1 MDRYIYEVK
10 DVFISPIEIKYLKA
24 IKNAL
29 PKGYYVQSQINLGSV
44 IVRND
49 NAKFHNELFRNVDA
63 GVFDSNH
70 HPIFL
75 IEINDSSHKSKQRSE
90 RDLKV
95 KNICEEAGIPLIIFW
110 TVNGV
115 DENYIKK
122 RIDLAFE
129 ESKKPIR
136 VKHSYSEKDTTDK
149 SQYIDKI
156 NDECKNPFSENEIE
170 NKINV
175 FNQTKIK
182 KAKMFATIIIM
193 ILVMIF
199 WSLAGWICYKQ
210 TLDMDMIYGTS
221 LILIITVIIGLV
233 SIKKQLK

>member
-1 MDRYIYEVK
+1 MGQYIYEVK

-29 PKGYYVQSQINLGSV
+29 PKGYYVQSQINLASV

-95 KNICEEAGIPLIIFW
+95 KNICEEAGLPLIIFW
-110 TVNGV
+110 TAYGI

-122 RIDLAFE
+122 RVDLAFE

-136 VKHSYSEKDTTDK
+136 VKHSYQEKETTDK

-156 NDECKNPFSENEIE
+156 NDECKSPFSENEFE
-170 NKINV
+170 NKINIS
-175 FNQTKIK
+175 NNAKIK
-182 KAKMFATIIIM
+182 KAKMLATIIIM
-193 ILVMIF
+193 LLVMIF
-199 WSLAGWICYKQ
+199 WSLAGWVCYKQ
-210 TLDMDMIYGTS
+210 TLDKDMIYGTS

>member
-1 MDRYIYEVK
+1 MGQYIYEVK

-29 PKGYYVQSQINLGSV
+29 PKGYYVQSQINLASV

-95 KNICEEAGIPLIIFW
+95 KNICEEAGLPLIIFW
-110 TVNGV
+110 TAYGI

-122 RIDLAFE
+122 RVDLAFE

-136 VKHSYSEKDTTDK
+136 VKHSYQEKETTDK

-156 NDECKNPFSENEIE
+156 NDECKSPFSENEFE
-170 NKINV
+170 NKINIS
-175 FNQTKIK
+175 NNAKIK
-182 KAKMFATIIIM
+182 KAKMLATIIIM
-193 ILVMIF
+193 LLVMIF
-199 WSLAGWICYKQ
+199 WSLAGWVCYKQ
-210 TLDMDMIYGTS
+210 TLDKDMIYGTS
-221 LILIITVIIGLV
+221 LIIIITVIIGLV

>member
-1 MDRYIYEVK
+1 MGQYIYEVK

-29 PKGYYVQSQINLGSV
+29 PKGYYVQSQINLASV

-95 KNICEEAGIPLIIFW
+95 KNICEEAGLPLIIFW
-110 TVNGV
+110 TAYGI

-122 RIDLAFE
+122 RVDLAFE

-136 VKHSYSEKDTTDK
+136 VKHSYQEKETTDK

-156 NDECKNPFSENEIE
+156 NDECKSLFSENEFE
-170 NKINV
+170 NKINIS
-175 FNQTKIK
+175 NNAKIK
-182 KAKMFATIIIM
+182 KAKMLATIIIM
-193 ILVMIF
+193 LLVMIF
-199 WSLAGWICYKQ
+199 WSLAGWVCYKQ
-210 TLDMDMIYGTS
+210 TLDKDMIYGTS

>member
-1 MDRYIYEVK
+1 MGQYIYEVK

-29 PKGYYVQSQINLGSV
+29 PKGYYVQSQINLASV

-95 KNICEEAGIPLIIFW
+95 KNICEEAGLPLIIFW
-110 TVNGV
+110 TAYGF

-122 RIDLAFE
+122 RVDLAFE

-136 VKHSYSEKDTTDK
+136 VKHSYQEKETTDK

-156 NDECKNPFSENEIE
+156 NDECKSLFSENEFE
-170 NKINV
+170 NKINIS
-175 FNQTKIK
+175 NNGKIK
-182 KAKMFATIIIM
+182 KAKMLATIIIM
-193 ILVMIF
+193 LLVMIF
-199 WSLAGWICYKQ
+199 WSLAGWVCYKQ
-210 TLDMDMIYGTS
+210 TLDKDMIYGTS

>member
-1 MDRYIYEVK
+1 MGQYIYEVK
-10 DVFISPIEIKYLKA
+10 DVFVSPIEIKYLKA

-29 PKGYYVQSQINLGSV
+29 PKGYYVQSQINLASV

-95 KNICEEAGIPLIIFW
+95 KNICEEAGLPLIIFW
-110 TVNGV
+110 TAYGI

-122 RIDLAFE
+122 RVDLAFE

-136 VKHSYSEKDTTDK
+136 VKHSYQEKETTDK

-156 NDECKNPFSENEIE
+156 NDECKSLFSENEFE
-170 NKINV
+170 NKINIS
-175 FNQTKIK
+175 NNAKIK
-182 KAKMFATIIIM
+182 KAKMLATIIIM
-193 ILVMIF
+193 LLVMIF
-199 WSLAGWICYKQ
+199 WSLAGWVCYKQ
-210 TLDMDMIYGTS
+210 TLDKDMIYGTS

>member
-1 MDRYIYEVK
+1 MGQYIYEVK

-29 PKGYYVQSQINLGSV
+29 PKGYYVQSQINLASV

-95 KNICEEAGIPLIIFW
+95 KNICEEAGLPLIIFW
-110 TVNGV
+110 TAYGI

-122 RIDLAFE
+122 RVDLAFE

-136 VKHSYSEKDTTDK
+136 VKHSYQEKETTDK

-156 NDECKNPFSENEIE
+156 NDECKSPFSENEFE
-170 NKINV
+170 NKINIS
-175 FNQTKIK
+175 NNAKIK
-182 KAKMFATIIIM
+182 KAKMLATIIIM
-193 ILVMIF
+193 LLIMIF
-199 WSLAGWICYKQ
+199 WSLAGWVCYKQ
-210 TLDMDMIYGTS
+210 TLDKDMIYGTS

>member
-1 MDRYIYEVK
+1 MGQYIYEVK

-29 PKGYYVQSQINLGSV
+29 PKGYYVQSQINLASV

-90 RDLKV
+90 LDLKV
-95 KNICEEAGIPLIIFW
+95 KNICEEAGLPLIIFW
-110 TVNGV
+110 TAYGF

-122 RIDLAFE
+122 RVDLAFE

-136 VKHSYSEKDTTDK
+136 VKHSYQEKETTDK

-156 NDECKNPFSENEIE
+156 NDECKSLFSENEFE
-170 NKINV
+170 NKINIS
-175 FNQTKIK
+175 NNAKIK
-182 KAKMFATIIIM
+182 KAKMLATIIIM
-193 ILVMIF
+193 LLVMIF
-199 WSLAGWICYKQ
+199 WSLAGWVCYKQ
-210 TLDMDMIYGTS
+210 TLDKDMIYGTS

>member
-1 MDRYIYEVK
+1 MGQYIYEVK

-29 PKGYYVQSQINLGSV
+29 PKGYYVQSQINLASV

-95 KNICEEAGIPLIIFW
+95 KNICEEAGLPLIIFW
-110 TVNGV
+110 TAYGI

-122 RIDLAFE
+122 RVDLAFE

-136 VKHSYSEKDTTDK
+136 VKHSYQEKETTDK

-156 NDECKNPFSENEIE
+156 NDECKRPFSENEFE
-170 NKINV
+170 NKINIS
-175 FNQTKIK
+175 NNAKIK
-182 KAKMFATIIIM
+182 KAKMLATIIIM
-193 ILVMIF
+193 LLVMIF
-199 WSLAGWICYKQ
+199 WSLAGWVCYKQ
-210 TLDMDMIYGTS
+210 TLDKDMIYGTS